1 MENKKSKKG
10 SKNKTT
16 NHSIRVCK
24 ETYDLF
30 ENFRELANKTR
41 KSKETIKQW
50 QVVRLAGSLLKEEHM
65 SMLQKSNLKYSD
77 RQKIFKQKYFE
88 LHNTSSDED
97 FMAFTETSAY
107 SEFVKEH
114 QSLVA
119 L

>member
-1 MENKKSKKG
+1 MDSKKAKKG
-10 SKNKTT
+10 FKNKSTV
-16 NHSIRVCK
+16 HSIRVCK

-41 KSKETIKQW
+41 KSKETIKQR
-50 QVVRLAGSLLKEEHM
+50 QVARLAVGLLKEEHI
-65 SMLQKSNLKYSD
+65 SMLQKINLKYSD

-88 LHNTSSDED
+88 LHNTDSDED

-114 QSLVA
+114 QSLVT